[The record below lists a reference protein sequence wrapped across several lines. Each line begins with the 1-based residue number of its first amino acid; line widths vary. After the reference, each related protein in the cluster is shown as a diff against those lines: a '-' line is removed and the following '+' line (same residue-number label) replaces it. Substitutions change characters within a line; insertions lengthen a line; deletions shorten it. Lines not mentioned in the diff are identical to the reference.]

1 MVSELCF
8 RSASELSSDY
18 RARRV
23 SPVEVID
30 AVLARIEAVN
40 PLVHA
45 FFHVDAD
52 GARHAA
58 RASQARWASGT
69 PLDALDG
76 VPFSVKHHIAT
87 EGMPSPWGLPGP
99 EGDAPGAFDAPIVA
113 RLKEAGAILLGKTTQ
128 PELAMFCSGI
138 NDRYGIARNPWDLSR
153 TPGGSSSGAAA
164 ALAAGMG
171 SLAIGSDGGGSIRI
185 PAGYTGVVG
194 HKPTFGRVPF
204 FPPLGP
210 GPVYGPLARC
220 VEDIALVMNVITR
233 PDWRDV
239 FAWPADGHDYRGEL
253 GHEMKGLRVAYS
265 EHFGYGMP
273 VAGDVRALV
282 RDSLEVLASLG
293 AEVEEIAP
301 FFDHDLYDAL
311 ADATFTGLRGLATSL
326 VGTNTQRLSPRVREI
341 LVRTEGVSLE
351 RYLAAKT
358 HETQAMLHIA
368 GVLKDYHLLATPTM
382 PTTAYPA
389 ERAFPEGAALNT
401 YGYTFVHNP
410 FTWPFNMT
418 LQPAISV
425 PCGLTPDGLPAG
437 LQIAAAR
444 GADALCIRAAHAFER
459 ARAAA
464 PAWPRPGEG

>member
-1 MVSELCF
+1 MSDLCF
-8 RSASELSSDY
+8 RTASELSADY

-30 AVLARIEAVN
+30 AMLARIETLN
-40 PLVHA
+40 PRLHA

-52 GARHAA
+52 GARRAA
-58 RASQARWASGT
+58 RASEARWAAGK

-76 VPFSVKHHIAT
+76 VPFSVKDHIAT
-87 EGMPSPWGLPGP
+87 EGMPSPWALPGR

-138 NDRYGIARNPWDLSR
+138 NGRYGIARNPWDLSR
-153 TPGGSSSGAAA
+153 TPGGSSAGAAA
-164 ALAAGMG
+164 SIAAGM
-171 SLAIGSDGGGSIRI
+171 STLAIGSDGGGSIRI

-220 VEDIALVMNVITR
+220 VEDVALAMNVITR

-239 FAWPADGHDYRGEL
+239 FAWPADGRDYRAEL
-253 GHEMKGLRVAYS
+253 GQEMKGLRVAYS
-265 EHFGYGMP
+265 EYFGYGMP
-273 VAGDVRALV
+273 VAEDVRVLV
-282 RDSLEVLASLG
+282 RGALEVLASLG
-293 AEVEEIAP
+293 ARIDEIAP
-301 FFDHDLYDAL
+301 FFDYDPYDAI
-311 ADATFTGLRGLATSL
+311 ADATFTGLRGLAVSL
-326 VGTNTQRLSPRVREI
+326 VGTNTERLSPHVREI
-341 LVRTEGVSLE
+341 VARTEGISLE
-351 RYLAAKT
+351 RYLAAKAQ
-358 HETQAMLHIA
+358 ETQAMFRIA
-368 GVLKDYHLLATPTM
+368 EALKDYDLLVTPTM

-389 ERAFPEGAALNT
+389 ERAYPEGATPFNNF
-401 YGYTFVHNP
+401 GYTFVHNP
-410 FTWPFNMT
+410 FTWPFNLT

-437 LQIAAAR
+437 LQIVGAR

-459 ARAAA
+459 ARGPA
-464 PAWPRPGEG
+464 PQWPRLSP